1 MHGLSSGVN
10 DDMVSESV
18 GNLDDRD
25 SDASVD
31 VRGRDDPLMEF
42 IYQEAIRGLLHQQNV
57 VEGLNTRAGNLIF
70 ASAFAT
76 SLLGSRALSDGIE
89 RWDWV
94 AITLLFGIG
103 ILTAFMLWPYYNYT
117 FRFDPEELLNEFV
130 GDNKRTTMPEIHRA
144 LALRIKTNMINNWRI
159 IQRIR
164 IALQLAIIFLLLDI
178 LAWLLSIAR
187 V

>member
-1 MHGLSSGVN
+1 MDDN
-10 DDMVSESV
+10 DSNVTV
-18 GNLDDRD
+18 PGH
-25 SDASVD
+25 DAV
-31 VRGRDDPLMEF
+31 LLEF
-42 IYQEAIRGLLHQQNV
+42 IYEEAVRGLQHQQNV
-57 VEGLNTRAGNLIF
+57 VEGLNSRAGNLIF

-89 RWDWV
+89 GWDWI
-94 AITLLFGIG
+94 AMTLLFGIG

-117 FRFDPEELLNEFV
+117 FRFDPEELLREYV
-130 GDNKRTTMPEIHRA
+130 GDDKRTNISEVHRA

-164 IALQLAIIFLLLDI
+164 IALQLSLIFLLLDV

>member
-1 MHGLSSGVN
+1 VGAR
-10 DDMVSESV
+10 DDNPNVT
-18 GNLDDRD
+18 
-25 SDASVD
+25 
-31 VRGRDDPLMEF
+31 VRGHDDPLMEF
-42 IYQEAIRGLLHQQNV
+42 IYQEAVRGLLHQQNV

-76 SLLGSRALSDGIE
+76 SLLGSKALSDGIE
-89 RWDWV
+89 RWDWI
-94 AITLLFGIG
+94 AMTLLFGIG

-117 FRFDPEELLNEFV
+117 FRFDPEELLNEYV
-130 GDNKRTTMPEIHRA
+130 GDNKRTTMSEIHRA

-164 IALQLAIIFLLLDI
+164 VALQLSLIFLLLDI